1 MNCIE
6 RAQSAPKN
14 EPKICQVPHVNIGI
28 EDMEK
33 REETLFNETFDVI
46 TEKLTNNVNPDLRR
60 VSTWLKQVLVYNVPH
75 GKKNRGMALVLAY
88 QVLKKNKKLD
98 SDKSYQA
105 RILGWCIE
113 ILQAFFLIHDDIMD
127 QSLTRRG
134 QPCWYKKEGVGLI
147 AINDGILLNSCIY
160 SLLRENFS
168 KEPAYLQIMH
178 LFHEITDLTIKGQ
191 CLDMLNSTP
200 EMKKN
205 PSAFTQDVYSAIVK
219 YKTAFYSFSLPI
231 RLAFYLVGIV
241 QEEVHEKAEEILLKF
256 GHFFQVQ
263 DDFLDCY
270 GDPAVIGKIGRDI
283 EEGKCCWLFVTA
295 LKLCNEEQKKIL
307 LENYALEDVKN
318 VAKVREIYDQLNMRK
333 VYQDYEEQSYQEIKS
348 LIEKFEYPQQV
359 PLDVFHWLL
368 KKIYRRSK

>member
-6 RAQSAPKN
+6 RVQSPPKN
-14 EPKICQVPHVNIGI
+14 EPKISQIIPVNMGI

-46 TEKLTNNVNPDLRR
+46 TEKLTSTVNPDLRR
-60 VSTWLKQVLVYNVPH
+60 VSDWLKKVLVYNVPH
-75 GKKNRGMALVLAY
+75 GKKNRGMALALAY

-98 SDKSYQA
+98 SDKSHQA

-134 QPCWYKKEGVGLI
+134 QPCWYKKEDVGLI

-160 SLLRENFS
+160 KLLKENFS
-168 KEPAYLQIMH
+168 KEPTYSQILD

-200 EMKKN
+200 DMKNN
-205 PSAFTQDVYSAIVK
+205 PAAFTEDVYSAIIE
-219 YKTAFYSFSLPI
+219 YKTAHYSFVLPI

-241 QEEVHEKAEEILLKF
+241 SEEVHAKAEEILLKF

-270 GDPAVIGKIGRDI
+270 GDPSVIGKVGRDI
-283 EEGKCCWLFVTA
+283 EEGKCCWLFVNA
-295 LKLCNEEQKKIL
+295 LKLCSEEQKKIL
-307 LENYALEDVKN
+307 VDNYALEDPAA

-333 VYQDYEEQSYQEIKS
+333 VFQDYEDESYKEIKG
-348 LIEKFEYPQQV
+348 LIDSFAYSQLV
-359 PLDVFHWLL
+359 PLEVFNWLL
-368 KKIYRRSK
+368 KKIYRRNK